1 MSTEGRPYG
10 GMHERGESYSSGSP
24 FNDEHSPPLTSY
36 PPTAGSSRPL
46 LASGAVTPGQ
56 RSASA
61 SGAAPRH
68 VQIDEETMNQ
78 SFRQYDAARA
88 QTYPIGAAA
97 RSPGVQM
104 PMPRTSDD
112 LGTAGTPSHRN
123 SRVNGSWDLL
133 AGMRKFEQGYEQFD
147 SRNASQP
154 HLAFADG
161 DMPQGKVCST
171 SFYARAT
178 IAYREGAHFGSTLAD
193 VPSAW
198 TLIVIPILALLWIPG
213 ILGFTRFPESRIYGI
228 KLVFWSIWLSVV
240 WLGWWSALAVCMILP
255 PLLRNTLGIIIVT
268 TRKYIDWFEV
278 LYRYAAF
285 AGWSI
290 LIFVS
295 YQPLI
300 NATQETN
307 STTSQQSVDTLSKLL
322 FALMLSACVLFG
334 EKLAIQ
340 FIASKFH
347 ERSYADRITDQKFAV
362 RVLVTLYQHST
373 DIPWR
378 SDTLRD
384 GPTGD
389 SKRKS
394 TFNPQKVF
402 KKALKGVRSAATTT
416 TTVLG
421 TVASEIAGTSV
432 LQPNSPQAIVK
443 TALESA
449 NKSRL
454 LARRLFYSFAQP
466 GADHLRVEDIDRF
479 FRSREESDAAFA
491 IFDKDM
497 NGDVTRDEIE
507 MACMELHREQLSI
520 EHSMRDLDSA
530 VGRLDNILMSLYFVV
545 VILIFAVALEA
556 QLATLITSAGTLILG
571 LSWLIGGSLAEV
583 LTSII
588 FLFIKHPY
596 DVGDRV
602 AIGEKTYTVK
612 EMRLLSTIFLDS
624 NGCQTQ
630 APNTWINTQLIHN
643 IRRSP
648 QMSETFEFDVAYDT
662 TFDQIERL
670 RDVMLS
676 FLKTERRDFQPAF
689 DVYVVDIPG
698 QEKMTL
704 RADIKYKSNWQQ
716 GTLKA
721 QRRNKWICALKAS
734 LTKVKIFGPKGDPD
748 RTRRAAEAHS
758 SVPLEGVADEGT
770 DRAVDPSQDVFG
782 ENDQLYMTG
791 PRQTPAVTPGVRS
804 RPMTPGGSAMPPV
817 SGLPPTS
824 GLPPVPAMPTPATM
838 PVPSTSARQSPRQPH
853 RQPPL
858 EEIELKTPRAD
869 QQEFGH

>member
-1 MSTEGRPYG
+1 MPQRES
-10 GMHERGESYSSGSP
+10 GE
-24 FNDEHSPPLTSY
+24 F
-36 PPTAGSSRPL
+36 
-46 LASGAVTPGQ
+46 
-56 RSASA
+56 
-61 SGAAPRH
+61 
-68 VQIDEETMNQ
+68 
-78 SFRQYDAARA
+78 
-88 QTYPIGAAA
+88 
-97 RSPGVQM
+97 
-104 PMPRTSDD
+104 
-112 LGTAGTPSHRN
+112 GTNHRN
-123 SRVNGSWDLL
+123 SRNGSWDLL

-147 SRNASQP
+147 SRNASQS

-161 DMPQGKVCST
+161 D
-171 SFYARAT
+171 
-178 IAYREGAHFGSTLAD
+178 
-193 VPSAW
+193 VPKNKLSK
-198 TLIVIPILALLWIPG
+198 LYNYLLNVSIVTRWIIFIIPVLGLLWIPG
-213 ILGFTRFPESRIYGI
+213 ILGFTKFPDTRIYGV
-228 KLVFWSIWLSVV
+228 KLLLWSIWLSVV
-240 WLGWWSALAVCMILP
+240 WLGWWSSLATFMILP
-255 PLLRNTLGIIIVT
+255 KLLRNTVGVVILTV
-268 TRKYIDWFEV
+268 RKYSDWLEV
-278 LYRYAAF
+278 LHRYAAF
-285 AGWSI
+285 ATWTI
-290 LIFVS
+290 VIFVS

-300 NATQETN
+300 NATQRTDN
-307 STTSQQSVDTLSKLL
+307 STSQQSVDTMSKLL

-340 FIASKFH
+340 FIAAKFH
-347 ERSYADRITDQKFAV
+347 ERSYADRISEQKFAV

-384 GPTGD
+384 GAAGSGGD
-389 SKRKS
+389 KHKS
-394 TFNPQKVF
+394 VFNPQKVF

-432 LQPNSPQAIVK
+432 LQPNSPQAMVK

-454 LARRLFYSFAQP
+454 LARRLFYSFVRP
-466 GADHLRVEDIDRF
+466 GADHIQVEDIERF
-479 FRSREESDAAFA
+479 FRSKEEADAAFA

-497 NGDVTRDEIE
+497 NGDVNRDEIE

-530 VGRLDNILMSLYFVV
+530 VGRLDNILMSLYFVI

-596 DVGDRV
+596 DVGDRISI
-602 AIGEKTYTVK
+602 ADKTYTVK

-624 NGCQTQ
+624 NACAVQ
-630 APNTWINTQLIHN
+630 APNTWMNTQLIHN

-648 QMSETFEFDVAYDT
+648 QMSESFEFDVAYGT
-662 TFDQIERL
+662 SFEQIERL
-670 RDVMLS
+670 RDVMVA
-676 FLKTERRDFQPAF
+676 FLKSERRDFQPVF

-734 LTKVKIFGPKGDPD
+734 MEKVKIFGPGGDPNAPAGPQKY
-748 RTRRAAEAHS
+748 TLVPYEEVVKAEEEAKSHAPSRSAS
-758 SVPLEGVADEGT
+758 SAELRIPTNDWTFADPKS
-770 DRAVDPSQDVFG
+770 AIVDASQDVFG
-782 ENDQLYMTG
+782 ENDQ
-791 PRQTPAVTPGVRS
+791 VRVEW
-804 RPMTPGGSAMPPV
+804 RKQNRV
-817 SGLPPTS
+817 C
-824 GLPPVPAMPTPATM
+824 
-838 PVPSTSARQSPRQPH
+838 R
-853 RQPPL
+853 
-858 EEIELKTPRAD
+858 
-869 QQEFGH
+869 

>member
-1 MSTEGRPYG
+1 MSVEGLPYSVG
-10 GMHERGESYSSGSP
+10 GSMHERVDSYSSGSP
-24 FNDEHSPPLTSY
+24 FSDSHSPPPTGY
-36 PPTAGSSRPL
+36 PPQGPAARPL
-46 LASGAVTPGQ
+46 LSTSQNSSAQ
-56 RSASA
+56 RSAS
-61 SGAAPRH
+61 GPAPRH
-68 VQIDEETMNQ
+68 VHMDEEAMNQ

-88 QTYPIGAAA
+88 QTYPVGGGAG
-97 RSPGVQM
+97 RGGGGVQM
-104 PMPRTSDD
+104 PMPDESGGMGQ
-112 LGTAGTPSHRN
+112 GTSHRN
-123 SRVNGSWDLL
+123 SRAGGSWDLL
-133 AGMRKFEQGYEQFD
+133 AGMRKFESGYEQFD
-147 SRNASQP
+147 SRNASQA

-161 DMPQGKVCST
+161 DVPKNKLVK
-171 SFYARAT
+171 FYNYLLNVSIVTR
-178 IAYREGAHFGSTLAD
+178 
-193 VPSAW
+193 W
-198 TLIVIPILALLWIPG
+198 TLFIIPILGLLWIPG
-213 ILGFTRFPESRIYGI
+213 ILGFTKYPNTRIYGI
-228 KLVFWSIWLSVV
+228 KLLFWSIWFSVLWV
-240 WLGWWSALAVCMILP
+240 GWWAALAVCMILP
-255 PLLRNTLGIIIVT
+255 KLLRNTVGIVIVNS
-268 TRKYIDWFEV
+268 RKYIDWFEV

-290 LIFVS
+290 TVFVS

-300 NATQETN
+300 NHTQETDN
-307 STTSQQSVDTLSKLL
+307 STSQQSIDTLSKLL
-322 FALMLSACVLFG
+322 FALMLSACVLFV

-340 FIASKFH
+340 FIAGKFH
-347 ERSYADRITDQKFAV
+347 ERSYADRIETQKFAV

-384 GPTGD
+384 GPSAD
-389 SKRKS
+389 PKRKS
-394 TFNPQKVF
+394 MFNPQKVI
-402 KKALKGVRSAATTT
+402 KKAFKGVRNVATTT

-432 LQPNSPQAIVK
+432 LQPNSPPAMVK

-454 LARRLFYSFAQP
+454 LARRLFYSFVRP
-466 GADHLRVEDIDRF
+466 GADHMCVEDIERF
-479 FRSREESDAAFA
+479 FRTRDEADAAFA

-497 NGDVTRDEIE
+497 NGDVNRDEIE

-602 AIGEKTYTVK
+602 TVGDKTYTVK

-624 NGCQTQ
+624 NACQVQ
-630 APNTWINTQLIHN
+630 APNTWMNTQLIHN

-648 QMSETFEFDVAYDT
+648 QMSETFEFDVAYGT
-662 TFDQIERL
+662 SFEQIERL
-670 RDVMLS
+670 REVMLS
-676 FLKTERRDFQPAF
+676 FLKNERRDFQPIF

-698 QEKMTL
+698 QDKMTL

-721 QRRNKWICALKAS
+721 QRRNKWICALKVS
-734 LTKVKIFGPKGDPD
+734 MEKVKVFGPKGNPSAPAGPTKYTLVPYEEVV
-748 RTRRAAEAHS
+748 RKEEEAKATAPPSASAS
-758 SVPLEGVADEGT
+758 STDLHIPASEWTFADQNM
-770 DRAVDPSQDVFG
+770 AIVDPSQDVFG
-782 ENDQLYMTG
+782 ENEQLFMTG
-791 PRQTPAVTPGVRS
+791 PRQTPAATPRHRS
-804 RPMTPGGSAMPPV
+804 RPMTPAGPP
-817 SGLPPTS
+817 
-824 GLPPVPAMPTPATM
+824 MPTAAPM
-838 PVPSTSARQSPRQPH
+838 PVPSTSTAVPPSRQPH
-853 RQPPL
+853 M
-858 EEIELKTPRAD
+858 EEIELRTPRAD
-869 QQEFGH
+869 QQHFTP

>member
-1 MSTEGRPYG
+1 
-10 GMHERGESYSSGSP
+10 
-24 FNDEHSPPLTSY
+24 
-36 PPTAGSSRPL
+36 
-46 LASGAVTPGQ
+46 
-56 RSASA
+56 
-61 SGAAPRH
+61 
-68 VQIDEETMNQ
+68 
-78 SFRQYDAARA
+78 
-88 QTYPIGAAA
+88 
-97 RSPGVQM
+97 M

-112 LGTAGTPSHRN
+112 LGTPGGPTSHRN

-161 DMPQGKVCST
+161 DMPQGKLSKLYNYLLNVSIVT
-171 SFYARAT
+171 R
-178 IAYREGAHFGSTLAD
+178 
-193 VPSAW
+193 W
-198 TLIVIPILALLWIPG
+198 MLIIIPILALIWIPG
-213 ILGFTRFPESRIYGI
+213 ILGFTKYPDARIWGI
-228 KLVFWSIWLSVV
+228 KLVFWSIWLSVAWV
-240 WLGWWSALAVCMILP
+240 GWWSALAICMLLP
-255 PLLRNTLGIIIVT
+255 PLLRNTVGIIIVT

-285 AGWSI
+285 AAWSI

-300 NATQETN
+300 NATQD
-307 STTSQQSVDTLSKLL
+307 TSDASSKQAIDTLSKLL

-347 ERSYADRITDQKFAV
+347 ERSYADRIADQKFAV

-384 GPTGD
+384 GPSSD
-389 SKRKS
+389 AKRKS

-454 LARRLFYSFAQP
+454 LARRLFYSFARP

-479 FRSREESDAAFA
+479 FRSRDESDAAFA

-602 AIGEKTYTVK
+602 TVGDKTYTVK

-624 NGCQTQ
+624 NACQVQ
-630 APNTWINTQLIHN
+630 APNTWMNTQMIHN

-648 QMSETFEFDVAYDT
+648 QMSETFEFDVAYGT
-662 TFDQIERL
+662 TFEQIERL
-670 RDVMLS
+670 RDVMIS

-721 QRRNKWICALKAS
+721 QRRNKWICALKTS
-734 LTKVKIFGPKGDPD
+734 LKKVKIYGPKGDPD
-748 RTRRAAEAHS
+748 APAGPQKLTLVPYDEVKAEEEEAKAHAPPHSKEPSSADLRVPGSEWTFADPNAAI
-758 SVPLEGVADEGT
+758 
-770 DRAVDPSQDVFG
+770 VDASQDVFG
-782 ENDQLYMTG
+782 ENEQLYMTG
-791 PRQTPAVTPGVRS
+791 PRQTPAGTPGLRS
-804 RPMTPGGSAMPPV
+804 RPMTPGGSTVPPAA
-817 SGLPPTS
+817 GMPPTS
-824 GLPPVPAMPTPATM
+824 SLPPVPVMPTPATM
-838 PVPSTSARQSPRQPH
+838 PVPSTGSRQSPRQTQP
-853 RQPPL
+853 QPPL
-858 EEIELKTPRAD
+858 EEIELRTPRAD

>member
-1 MSTEGRPYG
+1 MPQRDS
-10 GMHERGESYSSGSP
+10 GE
-24 FNDEHSPPLTSY
+24 F
-36 PPTAGSSRPL
+36 
-46 LASGAVTPGQ
+46 
-56 RSASA
+56 
-61 SGAAPRH
+61 
-68 VQIDEETMNQ
+68 
-78 SFRQYDAARA
+78 
-88 QTYPIGAAA
+88 
-97 RSPGVQM
+97 
-104 PMPRTSDD
+104 
-112 LGTAGTPSHRN
+112 GTSHRN
-123 SRVNGSWDLL
+123 SRNGSWDLL

-147 SRNASQP
+147 SRNASQS

-161 DMPQGKVCST
+161 D
-171 SFYARAT
+171 
-178 IAYREGAHFGSTLAD
+178 
-193 VPSAW
+193 VPKNKLSK
-198 TLIVIPILALLWIPG
+198 LYNYLLNVSIVTRWIIFIIPVLGLLWIPG
-213 ILGFTRFPESRIYGI
+213 ILGFTKFPETRVYGV
-228 KLVFWSIWLSVV
+228 KLLLWSIWLSVV
-240 WLGWWSALAVCMILP
+240 WLGWWSSLATFMILP
-255 PLLRNTLGIIIVT
+255 KLLRNTLGVVIMTV
-268 TRKYIDWFEV
+268 RKYCDWLEV
-278 LYRYAAF
+278 LHRYAAF
-285 AGWSI
+285 ASWSI
-290 LIFVS
+290 VIFVS

-300 NATQETN
+300 NATQHTDN
-307 STTSQQSVDTLSKLL
+307 KTSQQSVDTMSKLL

-340 FIASKFH
+340 FIAAKFH
-347 ERSYADRITDQKFAV
+347 ERSYADRISEQKFAV

-384 GPTGD
+384 GSGGGGAD
-389 SKRKS
+389 SKHKS
-394 TFNPQKVF
+394 VFNPQKVF

-432 LQPNSPQAIVK
+432 LQPNSPQAMVK

-454 LARRLFYSFAQP
+454 LARRLFYSFVRP
-466 GADHLRVEDIDRF
+466 GADHLQVEDIERF
-479 FRSREESDAAFA
+479 FRTKEEADAAFA

-497 NGDVTRDEIE
+497 NGDVNRDEIE

-530 VGRLDNILMSLYFVV
+530 VGRLDNILMSLYFVI

-596 DVGDRV
+596 DVGDRIV
-602 AIGEKTYTVK
+602 IADKTYTVK

-624 NGCQTQ
+624 NACAVQ
-630 APNTWINTQLIHN
+630 APNTWMNTQLIHN

-648 QMSETFEFDVAYDT
+648 QMSEAFTFDVAYGT
-662 TFDQIERL
+662 SFEQIERL
-670 RDVMLS
+670 RDVMVA
-676 FLKTERRDFQPAF
+676 FLKSERRDFQPVF

-734 LTKVKIFGPKGDPD
+734 MAKVKIFGPGGDPD
-748 RTRRAAEAHS
+748 APSGPTKYTLVPYEEVVKQEEEAKAHAPSKSSSTAELRI
-758 SVPLEGVADEGT
+758 PTNDWTFADPKS
-770 DRAVDPSQDVFG
+770 AIVDASQDVFG
-782 ENDQLYMTG
+782 ENDQ
-791 PRQTPAVTPGVRS
+791 V
-804 RPMTPGGSAMPPV
+804 
-817 SGLPPTS
+817 
-824 GLPPVPAMPTPATM
+824 
-838 PVPSTSARQSPRQPH
+838 STSWSTRMSRV
-853 RQPPL
+853 R
-858 EEIELKTPRAD
+858 IDFRSSI
-869 QQEFGH
+869 